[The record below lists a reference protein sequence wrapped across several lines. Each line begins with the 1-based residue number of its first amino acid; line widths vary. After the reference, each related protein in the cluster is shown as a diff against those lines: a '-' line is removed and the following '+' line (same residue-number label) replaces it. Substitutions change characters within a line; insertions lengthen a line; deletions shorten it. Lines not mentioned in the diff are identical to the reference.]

1 MKRLG
6 LVLAIFLIPSIL
18 TPAPRA
24 FGKFGTLTVSNL
36 SVTLPF
42 NPSYLCVNNDDA
54 AILIY
59 VNFATGTAAIV
70 SDASNIQVNGTEK
83 KCWTFQDKNVNNVFI
98 VGLIAASGT
107 PAYHLDAVR

>member
-1 MKRLG
+1 MKRLW
-6 LVLAIFLIPSIL
+6 LVLGLFLIPNIL

-24 FGKFGTLTVSNL
+24 FGKFGTLSTSNL
-36 SVTLPF
+36 SVTVPF

-59 VNFATGTAAIV
+59 VNFATGVASTS
-70 SDASNIQVNGTEK
+70 SDVSNIQVNGTEK
-83 KCWTFQDKNVNNVFI
+83 KCWTFQDKNVNNTFI
-98 VGLIAASGT
+98 VGLISASGT